1 MLLWSMVWSLRHY
14 HCWHDLVFVNL
25 PLPLSVTGHYR
36 DDRGWWSRLRSP
48 RLFDHGRRK
57 WTFFIFWNIYLL
69 SLFSSLG
76 APGGYPVFD
85 GGCSPSTCG
94 TGSGLN
100 PTLVSS
106 PSGVGGGCLFLLLF
120 TPQGVGGG
128 DPRGWGPDQSQ
139 SRVGG
144 EPLPEK
150 MGTFQATPGDFFSPP
165 LEEDSWDTYLWSR
178 TSVCHCCFFD

>member
-1 MLLWSMVWSLRHY
+1 MNVLYILKHIFTISLL
-14 HCWHDLVFVNL
+14 F
-25 PLPLSVTGHYR
+25 P
-36 DDRGWWSRLRSP
+36 RGAWKVSCL
-48 RLFDHGRRK
+48 
-57 WTFFIFWNIYLL
+57 
-69 SLFSSLG
+69 
-76 APGGYPVFD
+76 FD

-150 MGTFQATPGDFFSPP
+150 TGTFQANPWGFFSPP
-165 LEEDSWDTYLWSR
+165 LEEDSWDAYLWSR